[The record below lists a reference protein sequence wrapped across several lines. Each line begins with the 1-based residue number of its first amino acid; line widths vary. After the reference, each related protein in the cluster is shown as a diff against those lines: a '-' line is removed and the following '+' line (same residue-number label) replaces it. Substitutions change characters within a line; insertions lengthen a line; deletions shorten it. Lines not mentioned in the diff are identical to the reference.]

1 MAGVSGEKP
10 FRDPVTGRAIGEK
23 AMLVVLALLIA
34 IPALIVLISSFKTQ
48 GEIIKSPL
56 SIPTKPSLAGY
67 RSAKDIN
74 ILRAL
79 RNSALVVAFSV
90 PFTVAFAAM
99 TAFAITR
106 LGGWRSRAL
115 FIAFSVGLAIPAQ
128 VIGVQQSAL
137 FIDLHLNNSFRGLVL
152 INMAATLPVSIF
164 ILTGFMRTLPKEL
177 FEAATIDGASPWRTF
192 RSVAVPLSMPSIA
205 AVAIFLFVM
214 HWNDLFY
221 PYLLISDPSKATL
234 PVAIAGFR
242 GEFSTNYPGLFAGL
256 AIASAP
262 MIAAYVFAQR
272 WFVAGLTSGAVK
284 G

>member
-1 MAGVSGEKP
+1 VSSADKP
-10 FRDPVTGRAIGEK
+10 FRNPVTGRSIGEK
-23 AMLVVLALLIA
+23 AMLGVLAVLIA
-34 IPALIVLISSFKTQ
+34 IPALVVLLSSFKTQ
-48 GEIIKSPL
+48 GQIIKNPL
-56 SIPTKPSLAGY
+56 SLPTKPSLDGY
-67 RSAKDIN
+67 RSAQDTN

-79 RNSALVVAFSV
+79 RNSVIVVVFSV
-90 PFTVAFAAM
+90 PLTVLFASM
-99 TAFAITR
+99 TAFVVAR
-106 LGGWRSRAL
+106 MNNWRSRAI
-115 FIAFSVGLAIPAQ
+115 FIFFSIGLAIPAQ

-137 FIDLHLNNSFRGLVL
+137 FIDLKLNNSFKGLIL
-152 INMAATLPVSIF
+152 INIAATLPVSIF

-177 FEAATIDGASPWRTF
+177 FEAATIDGASSWRSY
-192 RSVAVPLSMPSIA
+192 RSVAIPLSMPSVA
-205 AVAIFLFVM
+205 AVGIFLFVM

-221 PYLLISDPSKATL
+221 PYLLISDNAKATL
-234 PVAIAGFR
+234 PVAISSFR

>member
-1 MAGVSGEKP
+1 MTQSAKS
-10 FRDPVTGRAIGEK
+10 FRNPITGRAIGEK
-23 AMLVVLALLIA
+23 AMLIVLAILIA
-34 IPALIVLISSFKTQ
+34 VPALVVFLNSFKTQ
-48 GEIIKSPL
+48 GQIIQSPL
-56 SIPTKPSLAGY
+56 SLPTKPTLDGY
-67 RSAKDIN
+67 RSARETN

-79 RNSALVVAFSV
+79 RNSVLVVAFSV
-90 PFTVAFAAM
+90 PFTVLFASM
-99 TAFAITR
+99 TAFAVAR
-106 LGGWRSRAL
+106 MNDWRSRVL
-115 FIAFSVGLAIPAQ
+115 FAFFSIGLAIPAQ

-137 FIDLHLNNSFRGLVL
+137 FIDLKLNNSFRGLIL
-152 INMAATLPVSIF
+152 INIAATLPVSIF

-177 FEAATIDGASPWRTF
+177 FEAATIDGATHWRTY
-192 RSVAVPLSMPSIA
+192 RSVALPLSMPSVA
-205 AVAIFLFVM
+205 AVSIFLFVM

-221 PYLLISDPSKATL
+221 PYLLISDNAKATL
-234 PVAIAGFR
+234 PVAISSFR